1 MTVAAVDA
9 VAARVMLV
17 AERYGLRLRHIL
29 IRGIRRALHFQGRPE
44 QYRHDHHHP
53 DDRRACNCVRTTM
66 EDLAHLYEAFQFC
79 GCGSRLPLRRPGSCG
94 TAKCMSQLDVTFITQ
109 VSDYNKVG
117 SVFCKWDAIIAEEC
131 FPIVAQIQKKDCK
144 SLFQY
149 KMSLKENSVSNTR

>member
-1 MTVAAVDA
+1 
-9 VAARVMLV
+9 
-17 AERYGLRLRHIL
+17 
-29 IRGIRRALHFQGRPE
+29 
-44 QYRHDHHHP
+44 
-53 DDRRACNCVRTTM
+53 
-66 EDLAHLYEAFQFC
+66 
-79 GCGSRLPLRRPGSCG
+79 
-94 TAKCMSQLDVTFITQ
+94 MSQLDVTFITQ